1 MCVSR
6 MKFMSSKGH
15 AILYYFVNFVKASQ
29 RMQGKEK
36 KLASSVRNKKERA
49 LRMTSVEETHERS

>member
-1 MCVSR
+1 